1 MTMSAVQLSRLARG
15 LMPSPT
21 LAVEATAQKLRDS
34 GIQVFSLGAGQPD
47 FDTPEPIKE
56 AAIAAIRRGA
66 TKYTAVGGTLELRR
80 AIAAKLERD
89 NDVVADPQDI
99 VVSNGAKHSLFNA
112 LAVCIDPGDEVLVP
126 APYWVSYPEMV
137 RLAGGVPVSVP
148 AREAD
153 GFRID
158 AARLAAAVTPRTRA
172 LILNSPSNPTGAVLG
187 RADLEAI
194 AEVARRHDLLV
205 ITDEI
210 YERLV
215 YDGARHWSFAA
226 IAPDLRASTIVINGV
241 SKAYAMTGW
250 RIGYAAAPSAIA
262 QAMVDYQGQ
271 STSNA
276 CSVSQAAATAALG
289 LEASV
294 VAPMLAEYARRRG
307 IVVERLARLPGV
319 RLTPPAGT
327 FYAFPNVESLLGALE
342 LTSADEL
349 AARLLAE
356 AHVATVPG
364 SGFGIEGYLRL
375 SFATATESL
384 IEALDRL
391 LAFAGAQRA

>member
-1 MTMSAVQLSRLARG
+1 
-15 LMPSPT
+15 
-21 LAVEATAQKLRDS
+21 
-34 GIQVFSLGAGQPD
+34 
-47 FDTPEPIKE
+47 
-56 AAIAAIRRGA
+56 
-66 TKYTAVGGTLELRR
+66 
-80 AIAAKLERD
+80 
-89 NDVVADPQDI
+89 
-99 VVSNGAKHSLFNA
+99 
-112 LAVCIDPGDEVLVP
+112 
-126 APYWVSYPEMV
+126 
-137 RLAGGVPVSVP
+137 
-148 AREAD
+148 
-153 GFRID
+153 
-158 AARLAAAVTPRTRA
+158 
-172 LILNSPSNPTGAVLG
+172 
-187 RADLEAI
+187 
-194 AEVARRHDLLV
+194 
-205 ITDEI
+205 
-210 YERLV
+210 
-215 YDGARHWSFAA
+215 
-226 IAPDLRASTIVINGV
+226 
-241 SKAYAMTGW
+241 
-250 RIGYAAAPSAIA
+250 
-262 QAMVDYQGQ
+262 MVDYQGQ